1 MQGPVIAEPPIV
13 SIKVRKKIEAYKSD
27 PSLSKFQDKQNEF
40 HVNYARFRQLKSDLN
55 QEDSRL
61 LPIFKQTFDSRKTEP
76 WN

>member
-13 SIKVRKKIEAYKSD
+13 SIKVRKKVEEYKSD

-40 HVNYARFRQLKSDLN
+40 YVNYARFRQLKSDLN

-61 LPIFKQTFDSRKTEP
+61 LPIPKLTFDASRTKP